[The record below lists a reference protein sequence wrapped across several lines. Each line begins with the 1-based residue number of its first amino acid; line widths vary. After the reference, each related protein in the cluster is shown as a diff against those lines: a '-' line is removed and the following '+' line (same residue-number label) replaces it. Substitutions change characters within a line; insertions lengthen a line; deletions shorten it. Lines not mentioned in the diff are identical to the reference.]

1 MYHVHLQPVYQFNI
15 YRYHN
20 MAGIELK
27 TFKESLKPPAVILPY
42 HQNQTT
48 DPKSAASKRSLSPIR
63 PQQQQQQ
70 QRPVSPIRPQ
80 QLAHQSIDYQL
91 SDSSNNDTTTN
102 TTTHASTISE
112 NINSN
117 KIFSRLYKILN
128 YSSHNL
134 QEFDSLREK
143 FIYAISIQIFICYLI
158 FLYFEKLNE
167 LMPLLS
173 SLLLGG
179 VTCCIA
185 ASLTQFYH
193 KNYSFIKH
201 VKFFVWGMI
210 NGFLTNHW
218 IQFLCFRIDNKFKRF
233 LIDQSIG
240 ALTFQL
246 IFVLYNCIWENSF
259 HNIRTI
265 YLNSIKYSY
274 FIWPLVSFLSFNYL
288 KEEIIFPLN
297 CFINLIWTVTLSFLT

>member
-1 MYHVHLQPVYQFNI
+1 MT
-15 YRYHN
+15 
-20 MAGIELK
+20 GIELK
-27 TFKESLKPPAVILPY
+27 TLKESLSSSPAVILPY
-42 HQNQTT
+42 HQNQTIDT
-48 DPKSAASKRSLSPIR
+48 KSSTNVSTSKRSLSPIR
-63 PQQQQQQ
+63 Q
-70 QRPVSPIRPQ
+70 QRPNSPIKPQ
-80 QLAHQSIDYQL
+80 QLAHQSIDYNL
-91 SDSSNNDTTTN
+91 NNNDITDNNNN
-102 TTTHASTISE
+102 TDNSN
-112 NINSN
+112 NINSIN
-117 KIFSRLYKILN
+117 SNNFFKKLYKILN

-143 FIYAISIQIFICYLI
+143 FIYAISLQIFICYLI
-158 FLYFEKLNE
+158 FIYFEKLNE

-185 ASLTQFYH
+185 TSLTQFYH

-201 VKFFVWGMI
+201 LKFFIWGML

-218 IQFLCFRIDNKFKRF
+218 IQYLCFRIDNKFKRF

-259 HNIRTI
+259 HNIKSI

>member
-1 MYHVHLQPVYQFNI
+1 MTTLTFKSVFQFNI

-48 DPKSAASKRSLSPIR
+48 DAKSAASKRSLSPIR
-63 PQQQQQQ
+63 QQQQQQQ

-91 SDSSNNDTTTN
+91 SDSSNNDTTT
-102 TTTHASTISE
+102 TTHPNTISE
-112 NINSN
+112 NIKSN
-117 KIFSRLYKILN
+117 KIFNRLYKILN

-246 IFVLYNCIWENSF
+246 IFVFTLISF
-259 HNIRTI
+259 GHWFH
-265 YLNSIKYSY
+265 SY
-274 FIWPLVSFLSFNYL
+274 R
-288 KEEIIFPLN
+288 
-297 CFINLIWTVTLSFLT
+297 LIT